1 MVSLVVKIL
10 FGAVFDFFSSS
21 FEDFFM
27 MPFVS
32 IEMTFNEIVILV
44 LAFKKLNDIIL
55 EPRSH
60 ILKYNYT
67 QLLELRHYKNY

>member
-44 LAFKKLNDIIL
+44 LAFKKLNDVIL

-60 ILKYNYT
+60 ILKYI
-67 QLLELRHYKNY
+67 QLHATTSVIEFG

>member
-44 LAFKKLNDIIL
+44 LAFKKLNDVIL

-60 ILKYNYT
+60 ILQYNYT
-67 QLLELRHYKNY
+67 QLLVS